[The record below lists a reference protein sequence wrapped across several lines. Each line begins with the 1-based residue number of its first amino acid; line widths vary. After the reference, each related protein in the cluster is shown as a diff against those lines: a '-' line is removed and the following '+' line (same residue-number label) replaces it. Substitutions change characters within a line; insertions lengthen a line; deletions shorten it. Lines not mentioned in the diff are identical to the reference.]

1 VPCPNLKDAKMKHKC
16 ANAVVPAVM
25 AVPRLFIET
34 ECGVCVQQIGAL
46 QQPQSCSRDALA
58 PGRVARGCVSGLSA
72 LDRVLFFYNT
82 LATHQQHISYTS
94 ATHEQHMT

>member
-82 LATHQQHISYTS
+82 LATHQQHISYT
-94 ATHEQHMT
+94 